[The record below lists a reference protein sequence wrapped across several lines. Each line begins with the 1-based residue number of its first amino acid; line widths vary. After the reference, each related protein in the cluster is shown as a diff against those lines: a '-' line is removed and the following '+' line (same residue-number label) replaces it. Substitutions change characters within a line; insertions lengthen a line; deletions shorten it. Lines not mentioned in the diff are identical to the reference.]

1 MAISR
6 YSENYCYDVI
16 YDYNSFRQ
24 MSQDEMT
31 IIILFRLDTILDG
44 KFKPNSFNASWFQ
57 GEGFYCFLLVF
68 CHFCWLSVWYRIHIS
83 SKWSK
88 WAINDIKFFLFY
100 RVLKLLSYCSIYFA
114 DSKGASSFRDF
125 LKQPKYCMASTIFC
139 VFKKSGF
146 ADIFLALD
154 VRIIL
159 LWLCV
164 PVTQNILPHNLP
176 YLCQ

>member
-1 MAISR
+1 MRHDQIFIYWCFPSMFLFLKLNIKGSYFCLIFITNVKNKVWNLMAISR

-88 WAINDIKFFLFY
+88 WAINDIKFFFFY

-114 DSKGASSFRDF
+114 DSKGAS
-125 LKQPKYCMASTIFC
+125 
-139 VFKKSGF
+139 
-146 ADIFLALD
+146 
-154 VRIIL
+154 
-159 LWLCV
+159 
-164 PVTQNILPHNLP
+164 
-176 YLCQ
+176 

>member
-68 CHFCWLSVWYRIHIS
+68 CHFCCQFGTEYTFPQ
-83 SKWSK
+83 
-88 WAINDIKFFLFY
+88 NDLKRYKVLLFL
-100 RVLKLLSYCSIYFA
+100 
-114 DSKGASSFRDF
+114 
-125 LKQPKYCMASTIFC
+125 
-139 VFKKSGF
+139 
-146 ADIFLALD
+146 
-154 VRIIL
+154 
-159 LWLCV
+159 
-164 PVTQNILPHNLP
+164 
-176 YLCQ
+176 